1 MADETRKEDTSGSPQ
16 GAGDSGRAAP
26 ATSARPRRPY
36 TPPKLRSLGKVS
48 DLTFGAASGS
58 HSDNSKLKPQKPG
71 GGH

>member
-1 MADETRKEDTSGSPQ
+1 MADETRKEDTSGSPH
-16 GAGDSGRAAP
+16 GEAESGRPTP

-58 HSDNSKLKPQKPG
+58 QPDGSKLKPQKPG
-71 GGH
+71 TSH